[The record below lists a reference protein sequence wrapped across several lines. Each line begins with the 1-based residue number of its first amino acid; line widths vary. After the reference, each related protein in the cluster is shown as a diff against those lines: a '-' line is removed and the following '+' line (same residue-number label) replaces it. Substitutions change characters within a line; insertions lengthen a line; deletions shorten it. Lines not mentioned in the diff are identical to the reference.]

1 MRRNNVAVIA
11 ANALLF
17 GTVAGTSMV
26 GVNMLANK
34 TGITGTA
41 DASGSSDAATSGSTD
56 GAKTAGNDASE
67 SSNAS
72 GTVYDASKDNGGT
85 IQLNH
90 SDSSSAKTVSEVA
103 KDAMPS
109 VVSITNTILYQQ
121 YGYSIFGNGGTQ
133 EAAAS
138 GSGVIIGKND
148 TELLIVTNHHV
159 VSDSNS
165 LSVQFVDGTSADAEI
180 KGEDSDADL
189 AVIAVKLSDIPSS
202 TMSAIKVAE
211 FGDSDE
217 TEVGDQV
224 VAIGNALGYG
234 QSVTTGIISA
244 KDRDVETEEG
254 TESGLMQTD
263 AAINPGNSGGAL
275 LNMEGQVIGINVAKY
290 SSTDVE
296 GMGYS
301 IPSTKVK
308 EIVNQLSTLE
318 TRSKVSEA
326 ERGYLGIQA
335 KTVDAET
342 SEAYAIPQGVYV
354 YKVISGEAAEKAGIQ
369 EKDIITKFDGQTV
382 TSYDDLTN
390 LLARYAAGTTVTVTV
405 QRPSGNAYE
414 EKELSLTLG
423 TNPNAQTTSDSGE
436 NNDSNS
442 SAQQDPFE
450 KKDNSQ
456 NSQNNYNYYSDN
468 PFAQFFANQ
477 Y

>member
-11 ANALLF
+11 ASALLF

-72 GTVYDASKDNGGT
+72 GMVYDASKDNGGT